1 LSHQLGF
8 VDSIC
13 ITELPFIIQN
23 TSMEGQVNNF
33 VWICVLSGFILS
45 VPYILLQV
53 WNFIA
58 PALYDK
64 EKKNARIFIFSSS
77 LLFFMGVLFGYFVVI
92 PMSVNFLATF
102 TVSDVVKN
110 QFTLDS
116 YMGMVKTSV
125 LASGLFF
132 ELPII
137 IYFLTK
143 LGLVTPK
150 FLRKYWKYAVVIILI
165 VAAIVTPPDVVSQTI
180 VAIPMLIIYELSIL
194 ISIIVYRNKIKTN
207 QSRRP
212 MSDVVKEFNDYRAKM
227 NEKLLADNN
236 KIVKRIFNL
245 DTNAYAPGALDV
257 KTKELL
263 GLVAST
269 VLRCDDCIKYH
280 LETSYKE
287 GISKEEMMEAMGIA
301 TLVGGTIVIPHLRRA
316 YEFWEALEN
325 N

>member
-1 LSHQLGF
+1 MAKKTLGEMSFLDHLEELRWLLVRSTIAILIMAFGTYFISDWLFDEVLFGPTRPSFFTYRFFCDLSHQLGF
-8 VDSIC
+8 ADSIC

-58 PALYDK
+58 PALYEK

-77 LLFFMGVLFGYFVVI
+77 LLFFMGVIFGYFVVI

-102 TVSDVVKN
+102 TVSEVVKN

-194 ISIIVYRNKIKTN
+194 ISIIVYRNKTKNQVIEKTH
-207 QSRRP
+207 
-212 MSDVVKEFNDYRAKM
+212 E
-227 NEKLLADNN
+227 
-236 KIVKRIFNL
+236 
-245 DTNAYAPGALDV
+245 
-257 KTKELL
+257 
-263 GLVAST
+263 
-269 VLRCDDCIKYH
+269 
-280 LETSYKE
+280 
-287 GISKEEMMEAMGIA
+287 
-301 TLVGGTIVIPHLRRA
+301 
-316 YEFWEALEN
+316 
-325 N
+325 